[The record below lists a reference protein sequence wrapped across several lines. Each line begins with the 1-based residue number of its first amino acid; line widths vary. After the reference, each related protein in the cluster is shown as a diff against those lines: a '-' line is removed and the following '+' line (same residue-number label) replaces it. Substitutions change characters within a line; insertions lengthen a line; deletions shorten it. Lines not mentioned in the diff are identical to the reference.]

1 MLKKTGNG
9 NFVWKGNMQVRELLK
24 ALIIAERV
32 KDTTRHH
39 KNFKLMKRR
48 YIMINSKK
56 LNRVA
61 VIISLSIL
69 LTFMTACNK
78 EKVET
83 RTDIAVPEKAT
94 TVTQNKAEST
104 KTCRAEK
111 YDMDL
116 KLRRIYYDCGL
127 DNWSIIFYSRIDI

>member
-48 YIMINSKK
+48 YIVINSKK

-61 VIISLSIL
+61 VIISLSEQIGL
-69 LTFMTACNK
+69 LITYFISVVNVMLFMIKKTPFIVFLFAKYYNNSK
-78 EKVET
+78 ESFHNGTEDNQYGKVYYG
-83 RTDIAVPEKAT
+83 AG
-94 TVTQNKAEST
+94 
-104 KTCRAEK
+104 CRHNE
-111 YDMDL
+111 
-116 KLRRIYYDCGL
+116 
-127 DNWSIIFYSRIDI
+127 